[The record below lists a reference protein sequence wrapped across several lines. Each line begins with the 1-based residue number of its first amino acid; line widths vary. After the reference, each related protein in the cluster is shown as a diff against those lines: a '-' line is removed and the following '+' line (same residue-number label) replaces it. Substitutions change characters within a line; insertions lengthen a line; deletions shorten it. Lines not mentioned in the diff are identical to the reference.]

1 MIEALAQRAQSRRDA
16 AITVPTFVLVIYA
29 LNSVF
34 SLHVF
39 VGNPQRFLLVI
50 KGAAGKARQFQE
62 IVDRVLAP
70 QFMDYLRF
78 VGAVFA

>member
-1 MIEALAQRAQSRRDA
+1 MIEPLAQWPQRRCDA
-16 AITVPTFVLVIYA
+16 AIAVPPFVLVIDA

-34 SLHVF
+34 SLRVF
-39 VGNPQRFLLVI
+39 VGNLQRFLLVI

-62 IVDRVLAP
+62 VVDGVLAP